1 MNDISVIIEKLFFNY
16 KNIHASNIVKLPKS
30 GGDRIYYRAFY
41 NEDDKINS
49 VIATYSSNI
58 KENKFFIYCTEH
70 FKKKHL
76 AVPVIYEVNDDY
88 SIYLQEDL
96 GAESLLSILT
106 KKGKTPE
113 LLNLYKKSLKAL
125 SEMQIE
131 GAKDFEF
138 KNCLVSEEF
147 DEQQVLND
155 LNYFKYYFIDL
166 LKIDYNKNALTS
178 EFKKISSILGNSQ
191 YRYFMFRDFQARNI
205 IVNNGEVSFIDYQGG
220 MKGPLA
226 YDLASILWQA
236 KAELPDEWKDELFN
250 FYFECIKKVLPEINK
265 EQFIESYN
273 NFTFLRILQVLGAY
287 GFRGLIEKKTH
298 FLSSIAGGLSNLKS
312 IQNKILPDI
321 EIPELRNIISKI
333 TEEKIIEKFS
343 FQNSNDSGQLIVNIN
358 SFSFIERGYPE
369 VNTGDGGGFVFDCRG
384 ILNPGRI
391 DQYKQLT
398 GRDKPVIEY
407 LQTETKMDEWLTS
420 VFAVVDVTVENYI
433 ERNFSNLIINFGCT
447 GGRHRSVYAADSLSN
462 HLKEKF
468 GVKTIVKHLEQNFDE
483 IKPQFFND

>member
-1 MNDISVIIEKLFFNY
+1 MNDISVSIEKLFFDY
-16 KNIHASNIVKLPKS
+16 KNIQPSNIIKLPKS
-30 GGDRIYYRAFY
+30 GGDRIYYRVFY
-41 NEDDKINS
+41 NEDGKINS

-70 FKKKHL
+70 FKKKQL
-76 AVPVIYEVNDDY
+76 AVPVIYAINEDY
-88 SIYLQEDL
+88 SIYIQQDL
-96 GAESLLSILT
+96 GTESLLSVLL
-106 KKGKTPE
+106 KKGKTAE
-113 LLNLYKKSLKAL
+113 VLNLYKKSFEAL
-125 SEMQIE
+125 SQLQIKGSE
-131 GAKDFEF
+131 GFDF
-138 KNCLVSEEF
+138 KKCLIAENF

-155 LNYFKYYFIDL
+155 LNYFKYYFVDL
-166 LKIDYNKNALTS
+166 LKIDYNKSILS
-178 EFKKISSILGNSQ
+178 LEFKKIASILGNAP
-191 YRYFMFRDFQARNI
+191 YKYFMFRDFQGRNI
-205 IVNNGEVSFIDYQGG
+205 IVNNDEVNFIDYQGG

-236 KAELPDEWKDELFN
+236 KAELPDEWKDDLFN
-250 FYFECIKKVLPEINK
+250 FYFECIKKELPEINK
-265 EQFIESYN
+265 KEFIESYN

-298 FLSSIAGGLSNLKS
+298 FLSSISGGLINLKS

-321 EIPELRNIISKI
+321 EIPELRKVISKI
-333 TEEKIIEKFS
+333 TEEKIVEKFS

-398 GRDKPVIEY
+398 GRDEPVINY

-447 GGRHRSVYAADSLSN
+447 GGRHRSVYAADSLSI

-483 IKPQFFND
+483 V